1 MKHFP
6 YKKTRMVV
14 ENIDLT
20 DLSKS
25 VGTPFY
31 CYSLNS
37 LEESFHKINESYKS
51 NNLLIC
57 YSIKA
62 NSNQSIIKT
71 FSNLGCGAD
80 VVSLGELK
88 RAIKENIPG
97 NKIVFSG
104 VGKNTNEI
112 NYALEN
118 DILLFN
124 VESLDELQH
133 LSSLA
138 KNHGKVA
145 PVAIR
150 INPDISAGENEKI
163 STGKSQDKFGIS
175 WKDAIE
181 VYNIASSLEGI
192 EIKGIDIHI
201 GSQINE
207 LEPFSRSFDCI
218 SEIIKELKSKDFD
231 IDIIDIG
238 GGIGVDYKEKGKNLE
253 IEKYFDLVSKK
264 IGNLAKTII
273 VEPGRFLTA
282 HSAVLITEI
291 IYIKKSSSKNFVI
304 VDAAMNDFIRP
315 SFYGAYHK
323 VVPLVDNEQDEE
335 GGKYDV
341 VGPICETGDFFVK
354 DLHLKN
360 PQKGDLLAI
369 LSVGAYGS
377 VLSSNYN
384 SRPTIPEVLVKDNQW
399 EIIRKRIEVDEIIK
413 RDIIPDWL

>member
-6 YKKTRMVV
+6 YKKTKMAV

-37 LEESFHKINESYKS
+37 LEESFHKIDESYKS

-238 GGIGVDYKEKGKNLE
+238 GGIGVDYREKGKNLE

-264 IGNLAKTII
+264 LGNLAMTII

-282 HSAVLITEI
+282 HSAVLVTEI
-291 IYIKKSSSKNFVI
+291 IYIKKSSSRNFVI

-323 VVPLVDNEQDEE
+323 VVPLVDNEQDEQGE
-335 GGKYDV
+335 EYDV
-341 VGPICETGDFFVK
+341 VGPVCETGDFFVK
-354 DLHLKN
+354 DLHLNN
-360 PQKGDLLAI
+360 PQKRDLLAI

>member
-1 MKHFP
+1 MLF
-6 YKKTRMVV
+6 R
-14 ENIDLT
+14 
-20 DLSKS
+20 S
-25 VGTPFY
+25 
-31 CYSLNS
+31 
-37 LEESFHKINESYKS
+37 
-51 NNLLIC
+51 
-57 YSIKA
+57 
-62 NSNQSIIKT
+62 QSIIKT

-207 LEPFSRSFDCI
+207 LEPFSRSFD
-218 SEIIKELKSKDFD
+218 
-231 IDIIDIG
+231 
-238 GGIGVDYKEKGKNLE
+238 
-253 IEKYFDLVSKK
+253 
-264 IGNLAKTII
+264 
-273 VEPGRFLTA
+273 
-282 HSAVLITEI
+282 
-291 IYIKKSSSKNFVI
+291 
-304 VDAAMNDFIRP
+304 
-315 SFYGAYHK
+315 
-323 VVPLVDNEQDEE
+323 
-335 GGKYDV
+335 
-341 VGPICETGDFFVK
+341 
-354 DLHLKN
+354 
-360 PQKGDLLAI
+360 
-369 LSVGAYGS
+369 
-377 VLSSNYN
+377 
-384 SRPTIPEVLVKDNQW
+384 
-399 EIIRKRIEVDEIIK
+399 
-413 RDIIPDWL
+413 